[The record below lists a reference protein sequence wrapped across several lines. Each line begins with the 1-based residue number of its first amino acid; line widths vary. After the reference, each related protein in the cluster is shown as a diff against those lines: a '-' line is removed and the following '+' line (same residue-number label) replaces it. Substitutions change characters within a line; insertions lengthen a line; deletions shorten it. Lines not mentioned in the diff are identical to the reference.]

1 MKFKLAFD
9 DSLTKV
15 FSAAIDLCQIS
26 SNSVDDQKTCFRLTI
41 KDNHAWDIWLSILC
55 ISAWS
60 ICLLSDA
67 QQVTYKSLFTIQD
80 DRNDNNEKRKEKTQR
95 SIVARQNVTLEFDID
110 HSLDFTFKRLF
121 MKLFRTKS
129 IDVVKDCQYVFGAV
143 LPSVLVLKKADKL
156 ALRYQCLENAFCT
169 YYTTLFHQSGS
180 NRQRI
185 EKLN

>member
-1 MKFKLAFD
+1 
-9 DSLTKV
+9 
-15 FSAAIDLCQIS
+15 
-26 SNSVDDQKTCFRLTI
+26 
-41 KDNHAWDIWLSILC
+41 
-55 ISAWS
+55 
-60 ICLLSDA
+60 
-67 QQVTYKSLFTIQD
+67 VTYKSLFTIQD